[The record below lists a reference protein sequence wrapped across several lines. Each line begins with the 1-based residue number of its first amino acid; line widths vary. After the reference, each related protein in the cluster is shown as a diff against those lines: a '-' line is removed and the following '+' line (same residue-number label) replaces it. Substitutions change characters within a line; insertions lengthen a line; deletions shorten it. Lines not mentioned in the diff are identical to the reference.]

1 MIIALLVRAQW
12 HAGNALKLG
21 GIAINTREDEVP
33 STGEDTDNKSE
44 LAIFLNK
51 TQDLFRQLQSL

>member
-1 MIIALLVRAQW
+1 MIIALLVQAQW

-33 STGEDTDNKSE
+33 STGEDAENKSQ
-44 LAIFLNK
+44 LAFFLNK
-51 TQDLFRQLQSL
+51 M